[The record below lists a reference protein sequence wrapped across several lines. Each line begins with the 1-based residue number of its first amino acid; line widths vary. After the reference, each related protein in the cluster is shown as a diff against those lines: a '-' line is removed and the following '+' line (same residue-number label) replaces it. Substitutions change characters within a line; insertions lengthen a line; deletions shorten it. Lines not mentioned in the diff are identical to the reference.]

1 MQLLRGFIPVFLLFV
16 IFIACGKS
24 EKQFGAKT
32 IGVTL
37 LTRTEDFYKDLE
49 AGLNV
54 AAKKHNFKLSLIA
67 GERDLGRQIS
77 QIEEFV
83 AKNVD
88 AIVICPVASKGIGKG
103 IKAANAAGIPIF
115 TADMAAQEGEVICH
129 VTSDNLAG
137 GRLAGEYLAKLLDGK
152 GQIAIINQ
160 PLAISLLDRASGF
173 REALGPYAEIEIVK
187 DVNGDGVRDR
197 AMQAATDVLQA
208 HPQLRAIFGVDDDSA
223 LGALD
228 AVADLDRDDVII
240 IGYGATPAACDA
252 ILNERSLKADV
263 VQYPQKI
270 GEQTIEM
277 IAKYFRGEEVPAV
290 LPVPVGI
297 VDKNSLQE
305 AK

>member
-1 MQLLRGFIPVFLLFV
+1 MQLLRGFIPVFLLLV
-16 IFIACGKS
+16 IFVACGKS
-24 EKQFGAKT
+24 EKPPGAKT

-37 LTRTEDFYKDLE
+37 LTRTDEFYKDLE
-49 AGLNV
+49 EGLNA
-54 AAKKHNFKLSLIA
+54 AAKQHNFKLNIVV
-67 GERDLGRQIS
+67 GERDLSRQIG
-77 QIEEFV
+77 QVEEFV
-83 AKNVD
+83 AKKAE
-88 AIVICPVASKGIGKG
+88 AIIVCPVDSKGIGKG
-103 IKAANAAGIPIF
+103 IKAANAAGIPVF
-115 TADMAAQEGEVICH
+115 TAGIAVQEGDVVCH
-129 VTSDNLAG
+129 VASDNLAG
-137 GRLAGEYLAKLLDGK
+137 GRLAGEYLAKLLGGI

-160 PLAISLLDRASGF
+160 PVATSLLDRVSGF
-173 REALGPYAEIEIVK
+173 REAMAPYPEIEIVK

-197 AMQAATDVLQA
+197 AMQAAADVLQA

-228 AVADLDRDDVII
+228 AVADLDREDVII

-252 ILNERSLKADV
+252 ILNDRPLKAGI
-263 VQYPQKI
+263 VQYPRQI

-277 IAKYFRGEEVPAV
+277 IAKYFRGEELPAV

>member
-16 IFIACGKS
+16 IFFACGKS
-24 EKQFGAKT
+24 EKQPGTRT

-37 LTRTEDFYKDLE
+37 LARPEEFYKDLE
-49 AGLNV
+49 EGLNA
-54 AAKKHNFKLSLIA
+54 AAKQHNFNLRLVAS
-67 GERDLGRQIS
+67 ERDLGRQIS
-77 QIEEFV
+77 QIENFV
-83 AKNVD
+83 AQKVE
-88 AIVICPVASKGIGKG
+88 AIIVCPVDSKGIGKG
-103 IKAANAAGIPIF
+103 IKAANAAGIPVF
-115 TADMAAQEGEVICH
+115 TADVAAQEGEVICH
-129 VTSDNLAG
+129 VASDNLEG

-160 PLAISLLDRASGF
+160 PLATALSDRVEGF
-173 REALGPYAEIEIVK
+173 REAMAQYPEIEIVK

-197 AMQAATDVLQA
+197 AMQATTDVLQA
-208 HPQLRAIFGVDDDSA
+208 HPNLRAIFGINDDSA

-228 AVADLDRDDVII
+228 AVADLDREDVII
-240 IGYGATPAACDA
+240 IGYGATPPACDA
-252 ILNERSLKADV
+252 ILNDRPLKAEV
-263 VQYPQKI
+263 AQYPRKI
-270 GEQTIEM
+270 GEQMIEM